1 MPRCRGARENLM
13 LFLDAE
19 TRILA
24 VVFMRVGND
33 DPDSISSLLTNLP
46 VFTSREILTVK
57 SRTDKPY
64 GAGFI
69 ASLLIVNF
77 CLILAEEV

>member
-1 MPRCRGARENLM
+1 MNSLLMPRFRGARENMM

-33 DPDSISSLLTNLP
+33 DPDSQVS
-46 VFTSREILTVK
+46 
-57 SRTDKPY
+57 
-64 GAGFI
+64 
-69 ASLLIVNF
+69 
-77 CLILAEEV
+77 